1 MLSIKSQTGSI
12 TQEITRIHSFIDTAV
27 GPTIL
32 RVLKPRLKLEVS
44 RSITGFT
51 NTLGTP
57 STYRDENQYKGYYL
71 IKTTELDSMYTSIE
85 QYVKD
90 IRVLC
95 QTLDGVWKK
104 AESISQKISSARGP
118 LYSNSDSVYTTLTK
132 EGGKWYL
139 NLAAKAND
147 ADNFIASAS
156 SEDSKI
162 ISDSD
167 SIKAS
172 YPRKLVME

>member
-1 MLSIKSQTGSI
+1 
-12 TQEITRIHSFIDTAV
+12 
-27 GPTIL
+27 
-32 RVLKPRLKLEVS
+32 
-44 RSITGFT
+44 
-51 NTLGTP
+51 
-57 STYRDENQYKGYYL
+57 
-71 IKTTELDSMYTSIE
+71 MYTSIE